1 MSTESVKNTRTR
13 ALMGD
18 LHAALIE
25 ITSAMNRPQR
35 DEELLREAGVPLDRA
50 LFRLLVGAA
59 KLGPIPV
66 VELSERF
73 GLDHSTVSRQ
83 ITRLERLGLIAR
95 QVSATDR
102 RVREVVVTEAGKAMS
117 DRIDVARQRLSEEIF
132 KTWTEQDIV
141 DLARLMSRFAQAFRE
156 EGQSES

>member
-1 MSTESVKNTRTR
+1 MSTESVKNTRKS

-35 DEELLREAGVPLDRA
+35 DEELLQEAGVPLDRA

-83 ITRLERLGLIAR
+83 ITKLEELGLIAR

-117 DRIDVARQRLSEEIF
+117 DRIDVARQRMSEEIF
-132 KTWTEQDIV
+132 ETWTEQDII
-141 DLARLMSRFAQAFRE
+141 DLVRLISRFAQAFRE
-156 EGQSES
+156 DRQSAP